1 MTDQPSGFT
10 DAAPEVAP
18 VPEVAAP
25 RPPALS
31 ALAGN
36 RAIMILLLS
45 QNLVAGVFI
54 AIGQLTGHNELL
66 GWGLLASGAV
76 TLGLLYAI
84 LGPAMRAFTTSRR
97 WRTPPNWGV
106 ALGALLLG
114 LIASRGVLLFVTAL
128 WPGASKNLPQF
139 SATGLN
145 LIPLLLAAGLVIPF
159 LEELAF
165 RGLAL
170 PGYER
175 ARGATFAAL
184 AISAMFAF
192 AHGLPA
198 QVLAILPLAWLLARA
213 VQHSGSWWTGVLV
226 HAGNNTLAVL
236 LASYVSGN
244 DALSRLAQDPEKVP
258 LSTGLIGLALT
269 ALCMVGATVWLR
281 PRVGSEVPGP
291 RGDGGPV
298 WSGSLIVVL
307 VLGLLGLLSG
317 FAPQVLPTR

>member
-1 MTDQPSGFT
+1 MTEQRDDLWTTSNP
-10 DAAPEVAP
+10 APAP
-18 VPEVAAP
+18 AAAP

-36 RAIMILLLS
+36 RAIMLLLLS
-45 QNLVAGVFI
+45 QNLVAGAFI
-54 AIGQLTGHNELL
+54 GIGQLTGRGGLA
-66 GWGLLASGAV
+66 GWGLLVSGAV
-76 TLGLLYAI
+76 TLTLFYAL
-84 LGPAMRAFTTSRR
+84 LGPAMRALTSSRR
-97 WRTPPNWGV
+97 WRTPPHWGV
-106 ALGALLLG
+106 ALGSLLLG

-128 WPGASKNLPQF
+128 WPDAGKNLPQF
-139 SATGLN
+139 SAEGLN

-175 ARGATFAAL
+175 ARGATFAAV
-184 AISAMFAF
+184 AVSAMFAF

-198 QVLAILPLAWLLARA
+198 QVLAIVPLAWLLARA
-213 VQHSGSWWTGVLV
+213 VQHSGSFWTGVLI

-244 DALSRLAQDPEKVP
+244 DALSRLAQDPQQVS
-258 LSTGLIGLALT
+258 LSTGLAGLGVA
-269 ALCMVGATVWLR
+269 ALCVAGATLWLR
-281 PRVGSEVPGP
+281 PRVGSEAPGP

-298 WSGSLIVVL
+298 WSGSLIVLIVI
-307 VLGLLGLLSG
+307 GLLGLLYG
-317 FAPQVLPTR
+317 VFPQMMPTR